1 MRGIVKKQSN
11 RAKPTSRIANAR
23 PATPPPKTVPEPSR
37 PRSVEEMFA
46 GPRPASFASGL
57 EPAFLLIERE
67 VMERLRVKAAA
78 LGMVGYDSLVKRIL
92 REHIDEY

>member
-1 MRGIVKKQSN
+1 
-11 RAKPTSRIANAR
+11 
-23 PATPPPKTVPEPSR
+23 
-37 PRSVEEMFA
+37 MFA

-57 EPAFLLIERE
+57 EPAFLLIERD